1 MNDREIHGSVNTNLT
16 RLIWIVLFALLF
28 VTPANAQCT
37 PGDYYANQV
46 LSYDGGVPLAYAQ
59 DTTITSIEVPA
70 GTWDIS
76 AAVSF
81 TFTGNPIVLKL
92 AGGISKVTNQSPGIN
107 SFQMSQTNLEPG
119 QGPKVSDYTV
129 MSPTVRFRT
138 FADWTNFY
146 MIGVCHFSGAG
157 STCAGYGQI
166 RATCIR

>member
-1 MNDREIHGSVNTNLT
+1 MSISG

-28 VTPANAQCT
+28 VTSANAQCT

-70 GTWDIS
+70 GTWDIA

-81 TFTGNPIVLKL
+81 TFTGSPTVLKL

-119 QGPKVSDYTV
+119 QVKASDYTV
-129 MSPTVRFRT
+129 ISPTVRFRT
-138 FADWTNFY
+138 FADWTIFY
-146 MIGVCHFSGAG
+146 MIGVCHFSGPG